1 MLVWGVFGE
10 ALAEHGSALQV
21 KRLPGFAP
29 SLCRRQGEGWG
40 GVALRELMQLWLR
53 GLRRSYKCIVCLAL
67 NA

>member
-1 MLVWGVFGE
+1 MLGWGVTGE

-21 KRLPGFAP
+21 MPLLSFAP

-53 GLRRSYKCIVCLAL
+53 GLRRSYKCVVCLAL